1 MGVQECLKSERLGWP
16 QERITS
22 LDSCL
27 AMSKALLAT
36 LLGIELADDFLYVVH
51 GERSRHDEKINR
63 ALEHA

>member
-1 MGVQECLKSERLGWP
+1 MRSS
-16 QERITS
+16 ITA

>member
-1 MGVQECLKSERLGWP
+1 MKISSASKTSMRSS
-16 QERITS
+16 ITA

-63 ALEHA
+63 VLEHA

>member
-1 MGVQECLKSERLGWP
+1 MKISSASKTSMRSS
-16 QERITS
+16 ITS